1 MKSSFLPKYKQK
13 IVKISALTTH
23 RAEILTIFRSYFG
36 KNDDFISSFQNF
48 LAFNG
53 FVVNTFNELL
63 YCTPSFGNPHLTSSM
78 ASKYGGCDLRGFDYA
93 LQNGP
98 RRFGCNVNVLQ
109 SSSGMKNVH
118 ISMDHPVISHL
129 YFRVWE
135 ARPQQ
140 VQSLLQPHQH
150 PRL

>member
-1 MKSSFLPKYKQK
+1 M
-13 IVKISALTTH
+13 SALTTH

-48 LAFNG
+48 LTFNG

-98 RRFGCNVNVLQ
+98 RCGPYCPYVVHVL
-109 SSSGMKNVH
+109 SSSTSGK
-118 ISMDHPVISHL
+118 S
-129 YFRVWE
+129 
-135 ARPQQ
+135 
-140 VQSLLQPHQH
+140 QSYQRFLTSIVNIEKAK
-150 PRL
+150 